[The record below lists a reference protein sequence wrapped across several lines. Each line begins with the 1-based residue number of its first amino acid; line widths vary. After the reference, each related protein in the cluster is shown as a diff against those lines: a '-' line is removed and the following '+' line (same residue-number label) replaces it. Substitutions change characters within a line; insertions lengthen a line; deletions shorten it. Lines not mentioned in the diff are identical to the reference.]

1 MLTCKLCG
9 HSTTMI
15 HNRCFELE
23 VKRLSSVYEP
33 IEPTCPN
40 KATPNNYRYYYIL
53 HSPEKRRGTRVQ
65 KARCKN
71 RDKGI
76 YMHPELY
83 KVDGKT
89 QPDRIN
95 DHVVK
100 KPLEKKV
107 VSQLPK

>member
-1 MLTCKLCG
+1 
-9 HSTTMI
+9 
-15 HNRCFELE
+15 
-23 VKRLSSVYEP
+23 
-33 IEPTCPN
+33 
-40 KATPNNYRYYYIL
+40 
-53 HSPEKRRGTRVQ
+53 
-65 KARCKN
+65 
-71 RDKGI
+71 
-76 YMHPELY
+76 MHPELY